1 MHIEQYKSNS
11 RAYLRLVSGKRM
23 KDSLGRPIIG
33 KRIVLSLGALAK
45 HDDGRPDY
53 LKRLRESFAEGRPLI
68 KELEPYVDQA
78 PVRKWTVTY
87 ERGDAMFAWM
97 MRGSFAAPLLCSCAG
112 ELKFALAR
120 IGPYLI

>member
-45 HDDGRPDY
+45 HDDGKPDY
-53 LKRLRESFAEGRPLI
+53 LRRLRESFAEGRPLI
-68 KELEPYVDQA
+68 KELEPYVGHA
-78 PVRKWTVTY
+78 PVRRWTVTF
-87 ERGDAMFAWM
+87 ERGDAKCIGEPKRLAPCVLGASSAPRASSTTS
-97 MRGSFAAPLLCSCAG
+97 RGSCGC
-112 ELKFALAR
+112 
-120 IGPYLI
+120 

>member
-23 KDSLGRPIIG
+23 RDSLGRPIIG

-53 LKRLRESFAEGRPLI
+53 LMRLRESFSEGRPLI

-78 PVRKWTVTY
+78 PVR
-87 ERGDAMFAWM
+87 
-97 MRGSFAAPLLCSCAG
+97 S
-112 ELKFALAR
+112 
-120 IGPYLI
+120 

>member
-45 HDDGRPDY
+45 HDDGKPDY
-53 LKRLRESFAEGRPLI
+53 LRRLRESFAEGVSEHSVVKI
-68 KELEPYVDQA
+68 STKNSEEPNCF
-78 PVRKWTVTY
+78 K
-87 ERGDAMFAWM
+87 
-97 MRGSFAAPLLCSCAG
+97 
-112 ELKFALAR
+112 
-120 IGPYLI
+120 

>member
-1 MHIEQYKSNS
+1 MHIEQYRSNS

-45 HDDGRPDY
+45 HDDGKPDY
-53 LKRLRESFAEGRPLI
+53 LRRLRESFAEGRPLL

-78 PVRKWTVTY
+78 PVRRWTVTF
-87 ERGDAMFAWM
+87 ERGDAKCIGEPK
-97 MRGSFAAPLLCSCAG
+97 RLAPCVLD
-112 ELKFALAR
+112 
-120 IGPYLI
+120 PV